1 MLSSECWTGIVQQ
14 CGKGRRQ
21 RVNIH
26 EYQAAELLAEYGIP
40 VNAGEVVTTADAA
53 AAALERL
60 VGPQGTVAIKAQVH
74 TGGRGKAGGIKL
86 ASSPDDARDKAGQIL
101 GMDIR
106 GHVVQKVYVV
116 PAVEIERE
124 YYLGI
129 ILDRSA
135 SGITLMAS
143 AEGGVDIEEVA
154 RETPEKIIRMT
165 ADRQMGLLDYQAR
178 QVAFD
183 LGIEPDLVNGF
194 AKIAKQ
200 LYAAFVG
207 VDASLAEINPLILT
221 KDRQWMALDSKVTID
236 DNALPRHPGFEDLRD
251 MAEENETEL
260 RAKAHGIS
268 FVKLDGNIGCVVN
281 GAGLAMATM
290 DAVKLYGGEPANF
303 LDVGGGASAEQVAM
317 ALQMILEDE
326 NVKAILFNIF
336 GGITRGDLVAQGIVE
351 AMNTVGVNVPMVIR
365 LVGTNQ
371 DEGRKILADA
381 GLSSYETMSE
391 AAQQA
396 VAVAQ

>member
-1 MLSSECWTGIVQQ
+1 
-14 CGKGRRQ
+14 
-21 RVNIH
+21 
-26 EYQAAELLAEYGIP
+26 
-40 VNAGEVVTTADAA
+40 
-53 AAALERL
+53 
-60 VGPQGTVAIKAQVH
+60 
-74 TGGRGKAGGIKL
+74 
-86 ASSPDDARDKAGQIL
+86 
-101 GMDIR
+101 
-106 GHVVQKVYVV
+106 
-116 PAVEIERE
+116 
-124 YYLGI
+124 
-129 ILDRSA
+129 
-135 SGITLMAS
+135 
-143 AEGGVDIEEVA
+143 
-154 RETPEKIIRMT
+154 
-165 ADRQMGLLDYQAR
+165 MGLLDYQAR
-178 QVAFD
+178 QIAFD